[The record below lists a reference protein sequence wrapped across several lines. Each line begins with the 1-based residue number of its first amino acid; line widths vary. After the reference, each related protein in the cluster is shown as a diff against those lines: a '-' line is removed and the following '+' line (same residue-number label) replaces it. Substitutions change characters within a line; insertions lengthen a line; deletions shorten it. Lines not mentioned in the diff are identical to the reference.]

1 MALDTNQTQFFE
13 SILFESLGCVVHVLG
28 FQFVSGGSI
37 NTAVKVDSDEGSFFV
52 KWNESDQRDMFE
64 AEAQGLELL
73 RRAGEIRVPE
83 VVAYGQN
90 REKSYLI
97 LEYIASSSPEKN
109 EFWQRFGNS
118 LAALHQHSHPQF
130 GLAFNNY
137 IGSLPQNNEYCESG
151 IQFFI
156 EKRLKVQA
164 GLALYNGEI
173 SPTLHEKFQRLYEIL
188 PSLLPDEKP
197 ALLHGDLWSG
207 NYLIDDQGS
216 AVLIDPAVYYG
227 NREAEMAFTH
237 LFGGFE
243 PAFYHSYFEVLPV
256 ATGFNERIPIYNLYP
271 LMVHVNL
278 FGSGYL
284 SAVER
289 TLTRLV
295 G

>member
-13 SILFESLGCVVHVLG
+13 SILFESLGCVVHVLS
-28 FQFVSGGSI
+28 FRFISGGSI
-37 NTAVKVDSDEGSFFV
+37 NTAVKVDSDEGSFFI

-64 AEAQGLELL
+64 AEARGLELL
-73 RRAGEIRVPE
+73 RRTGEIRVPE

-90 REKSYLI
+90 GEKSYLI
-97 LEYIASSSPEKN
+97 LEYISPSQAKN
-109 EFWQRFGNS
+109 EFWQRFGTALAS
-118 LAALHQHSHPQF
+118 LHRHGHPRF
-130 GLAFNNY
+130 GLDFNNY
-137 IGSLPQNNEYCESG
+137 IGSLPQNNEFCESG

-173 SPTLHEKFQRLYEIL
+173 SPNLHEKFQRLYEML

-207 NYLIDDQGS
+207 NYLVDGEGA

-243 PAFYHSYFEVLPV
+243 PAFYHSYFEALPV
-256 ATGFNERIPIYNLYP
+256 ATGFSERIPIYNLYP

>member
-13 SILFESLGCVVHVLG
+13 SILFESLGCVVHVLS
-28 FQFVSGGSI
+28 FQFISGGSI
-37 NTAVKVDSDEGSFFV
+37 NTAVKVDSDEGSFFI

-64 AEAQGLELL
+64 AEARGLELL
-73 RRAGEIRVPE
+73 RRTGEIRVPE

-90 REKSYLI
+90 GEKAYLI
-97 LEYIASSSPEKN
+97 LEYISPSQAKN
-109 EFWQRFGNS
+109 EFWQRFGTA
-118 LAALHQHSHPQF
+118 LASLHQHNHPRF
-130 GLAFNNY
+130 GLDFNNY
-137 IGSLPQNNEYCESG
+137 IGSLPQNNEFCESG

-207 NYLIDDQGS
+207 NYLVDDQGS

-243 PAFYHSYFEVLPV
+243 PAFYHSYFEALPV
-256 ATGFNERIPIYNLYP
+256 ATGFSERIPIYNLYP

-284 SAVER
+284 GAVER